1 MKKAVVFILV
11 FAVILTGC
19 ADTKKHSKGVYML
32 LDTDTSGTYTF
43 ELKKAQSILNY
54 LLGTLQPLDTL
65 AVARIDTGN
74 FSEKDIIAKVTFNRR
89 PSVANNQKRAF
100 QKKIGIFISKVTSS
114 IYTDISGGILQAIEY
129 LNEVDPGKKYIL
141 IFSDLKEELK
151 NEQVRDVSFQLAGF
165 HVIAL
170 NVTKLN
176 ADIRDPKKYL
186 KRIEQWR
193 AKVESSNGKWRVAN
207 DLEQLDKILAK

>member
-32 LDTDTSGTYTF
+32 LDTDTSGSYAL
-43 ELKKAQSILNY
+43 ELKKAQSVLNY
-54 LLGTLQPLDTL
+54 LLGTLKPLDTL

-74 FSEKDIIAKVTFNRR
+74 FSEKDIIANITFNRR

-100 QKKIGIFISKVTSS
+100 QKRLGNFISKVTSS
-114 IYTDISGGILQAIEY
+114 RYTDISGGILQAIEY

-151 NEQVRDVSFQLAGF
+151 NEQVRDAPFQLAGF
-165 HVIAL
+165 HIIAL
-170 NVTKLN
+170 NMTKLS
-176 ADIRDPKKYL
+176 ADNHDPRNYL

-193 AKVESSNGKWRVAN
+193 VKVESGNGKWHVAN
-207 DLEQLDKILAK
+207 DLEQLEKILAK

>member
-1 MKKAVVFILV
+1 MKKTAVFILV

-32 LDTDTSGTYTF
+32 LDTDTSGAYAL
-43 ELKKAQSILNY
+43 ELKKAQSVLNY
-54 LLGTLQPLDTL
+54 LLGTLNPLDTL

-74 FSEKDIIAKVTFNRR
+74 FSEKDIIANITFNRR

-100 QKKIGIFISKVTSS
+100 QKRLGNFISKVTSS
-114 IYTDISGGILQAIEY
+114 RYTDISGGILQAIEY
-129 LNEVDPGKKYIL
+129 LNEADPGKKYIL

-151 NEQVRDVSFQLAGF
+151 NERVRDAPFQLAGF
-165 HVIAL
+165 HIIAL
-170 NVTKLN
+170 NLTKLS
-176 ADIRDPKKYL
+176 ADIRDPNKYL

-193 AKVESSNGKWRVAN
+193 AKVESSNGKWRVVN
-207 DLEQLDKILAK
+207 DLEQLEKILAK